1 MSGSDATANPTRSSR
16 RGFRWPWQRR
26 AHSRGSAQRVA
37 ETSGPSE
44 AVTELLREVRRIEI
58 QTSRLVDQHLAGS
71 YQSLFKGR
79 GVAFSEVRA
88 YEPGDDVRTID
99 WNVTA
104 RTGEPHVKLF
114 TEERELTVMLLV
126 DMSASLNLGSTEADK
141 RNLVARLAA
150 TFAFS
155 AIRNNDKVGLIG
167 FTDRVEVF
175 VPPRNGRKHVL
186 AVVQQILT
194 HRPQSRE
201 TNVAVALETMSRLRR
216 KHAVVIL
223 ISDFIDVGLGD
234 PSPAGRARAAH
245 FERALK
251 LVRRRNDVI
260 PVRVEDPIELEL
272 PALGLVAVED
282 LELLDRGGVGLVDL
296 GGVGGSRRRRLKR
309 YAERVARE
317 RAGFDG
323 LMRRLRLE
331 AMSLRCGENWQ
342 KPLVAF
348 FERRARRMR
357 R

>member
-1 MSGSDATANPTRSSR
+1 MAREPTESVRGPSRSS
-16 RGFRWPWQRR
+16 
-26 AHSRGSAQRVA
+26 
-37 ETSGPSE
+37 E
-44 AVTELLREVRRIEI
+44 AGDREREAAREATMALLREVRRIEI

-88 YEPGDDVRTID
+88 YEAGDDIRSID

-126 DMSASLNLGSTEADK
+126 DMSASLDLGSRAADK

-155 AIRNNDKVGLIG
+155 AVRNNDRVGLIG

-175 VPPRNGRKHVL
+175 VPPRAGRKHVL
-186 AVVQQILT
+186 AVIQQILT
-194 HRPQSRE
+194 HQPRSRA
-201 TNVAVALETMSRLRR
+201 TDPAVALETMARLGRR
-216 KHAVVIL
+216 NAVTIL
-223 ISDFIDVGLGD
+223 ISDFIDSVAVPVD
-234 PSPAGRARAAH
+234 STRPKPADKPR
-245 FERALK
+245 FERALE

-260 PVRVEDPIELEL
+260 PVRVEDPLELEL

-282 LELLDRGGVGLVDL
+282 LELLGLQHIAWFDL
-296 GGVGGSRRRRLKR
+296 GGRRAKA
-309 YAERVARE
+309 YGEQVARE
-317 RAGFDG
+317 RAAFDA
-323 LMRRLRLE
+323 LTRRLQLDTL
-331 AMSLRCGENWQ
+331 SITCGQDWQ
-342 KPLVAF
+342 QPLIRF

>member
-1 MSGSDATANPTRSSR
+1 M
-16 RGFRWPWQRR
+16 
-26 AHSRGSAQRVA
+26 
-37 ETSGPSE
+37 
-44 AVTELLREVRRIEI
+44 ELLREVRRIEI
-58 QTSRLVDQHLAGS
+58 QTSRLVDQHLSGS
-71 YQSLFKGR
+71 YQSMFKGR

-114 TEERELTVMLLV
+114 SEERDLTVMLLV
-126 DMSASLNLGSTEADK
+126 DMSASLDLGSTVASK

-155 AIRNNDKVGLIG
+155 AIRNNDRVGLIG

-175 VPPRNGRKHVL
+175 VPPRSGRKHVL
-186 AVVQQILT
+186 SVVQQILT
-194 HRPQSRE
+194 HRPSSRR
-201 TNVAVALETMSRLRR
+201 TDVGVALQTMSRLRR

-223 ISDFIDVGLGD
+223 ISDFIDVGLGG
-234 PSPAGRARAAH
+234 SSSREQRQAAA
-245 FERALK
+245 FEKALK

-272 PALGLVAVED
+272 PALGLIAVED
-282 LELLDRGGVGLVDL
+282 LELLELGGVGLIDL
-296 GGVGGSRRRRLKR
+296 GGRRAAR
-309 YAERVARE
+309 YKDAVAAEREA
-317 RAGFDG
+317 FDK

-331 AMSLRCGENWQ
+331 TMSIRCGENWQ
-342 KPLVAF
+342 KPLVQF

>member
-1 MSGSDATANPTRSSR
+1 MVQSS
-16 RGFRWPWQRR
+16 QT
-26 AHSRGSAQRVA
+26 STQESAA
-37 ETSGPSE
+37 M
-44 AVTELLREVRRIEI
+44 ALLREVRRIEI
-58 QTSRLVDQHLAGS
+58 QTSRLVDQHLSGS

-104 RTGEPHVKLF
+104 RTGEAHVKLF

-126 DMSASLNLGSTEADK
+126 DMSASLDLGSTTADK

-155 AIRNNDKVGLIG
+155 AIRNNDRVGLIG
-167 FTDRVEVF
+167 FSDRVEVF
-175 VPPRNGRKHVL
+175 VPPRSGRKHVL

-194 HRPQSRE
+194 HQPSSRQ
-201 TNVAVALETMSRLRR
+201 TDLRVALETMARLGRR
-216 KHAVVIL
+216 HAVVIL
-223 ISDFIDVGLGD
+223 ISDFIGAGLTDAHEG
-234 PSPAGRARAAH
+234 PA

-272 PALGLVAVED
+272 PALGLVSVED
-282 LELLDRGGVGLVDL
+282 LELLELGGISVIDL
-296 GGVGGSRRRRLKR
+296 GGRWGRRRAKR
-309 YAERVARE
+309 YREQVANE
-317 RAGFDG
+317 RAAFDK
-323 LMRRLRLE
+323 LMNRLRLE
-331 AMSLRCGENWQ
+331 TMTIRCGENWE
-342 KPLVAF
+342 KPMVAF